1 MLNMD
6 EKILVKNLC
15 NWTVGFKRI
24 ESIGDVSIPPKVS
37 MHLSRGEIIA
47 QCQSGNKLFSGSD
60 GMGSHARIYIT
71 DKDTRVEVGFEQPD
85 SKVEQ
90 KVLSEE
96 RLQYLY
102 GLKTLAA
109 FKKNVMEDV
118 QSQGEK
124 EALAEAAKRLKVNDY
139 DKIKFVEEY
148 TGFKVN

>member
-47 QCQSGNKLFSGSD
+47 QCQSGNKLFAGSD